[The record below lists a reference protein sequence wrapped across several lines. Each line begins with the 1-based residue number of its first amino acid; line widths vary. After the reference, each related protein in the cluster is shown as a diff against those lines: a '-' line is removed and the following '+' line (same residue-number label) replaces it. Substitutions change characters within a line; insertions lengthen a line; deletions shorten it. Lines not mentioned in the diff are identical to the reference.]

1 MFIHMV
7 SCSVCKTEIKE
18 KYCPTCGQY
27 YTPRRI
33 TNTSLLLYIV
43 NGLYSLDKSFYE
55 NIKIGLLN
63 PRRLVQNY
71 WKGYRRYYFSP
82 GKFLTIASLFLLLN
96 FLVQENF
103 FSIEVSSDNLAPNL
117 LFLILFL
124 FFYSFSTWILYVL
137 YKKNYNEHF
146 VMNLYTISLWV
157 ILATPISLAVQYF
170 NNEGLENLFMGCFIL
185 LICVWN
191 NRVFQMNR
199 WKRVGYVLLNY
210 LLLAGLFYGLVIIS
224 N

>member
-33 TNTSLLLYIV
+33 TNTSLLLDIV

-82 GKFLTIASLFLLLN
+82 GKFLTIASVFLLVN
-96 FLVQENF
+96 FLLQENF
-103 FSIEVSSDNLAPNL
+103 FSIQVSSDNLAPNFLFLL
-117 LFLILFL
+117 LFLFL
-124 FFYSFSTWILYVL
+124 
-137 YKKNYNEHF
+137 
-146 VMNLYTISLWV
+146 
-157 ILATPISLAVQYF
+157 
-170 NNEGLENLFMGCFIL
+170 
-185 LICVWN
+185 
-191 NRVFQMNR
+191 
-199 WKRVGYVLLNY
+199 
-210 LLLAGLFYGLVIIS
+210 
-224 N
+224 

>member
-27 YTPRRI
+27 YIPRRI
-33 TNTSLLLYIV
+33 TNKSLFLDIV
-43 NGLYSLDKSFYE
+43 DGLYSLDKSFYE
-55 NIKIGLLN
+55 NLKIGLLN